1 MPTQTAQT
9 PRYADHAWQDQMAVK
24 LDFNYMLA
32 DCIGPASGLEPD
44 AVWRLQGRIEEV
56 HRQIRD
62 RSGKGSSF
70 LGFLALPYQSG
81 ETLASIQQAADRI
94 AARGDRHV
102 ILGIGGSYL
111 GARAVIEALLNPHR
125 NELSREARCER
136 PRLYYEGNGV
146 DPDMLHALLASLPTQ
161 DPRSIDQAF
170 TVNVIS
176 KSGTT
181 LETAVAF
188 RIMQQRLK
196 QVYGE
201 RHADYVIATTDASKG
216 KLRAI
221 SDVENYPTF
230 TIPDDVGGRFSV
242 LTPVGLLPASVAG
255 VDIAELVA
263 GARYMAEK
271 SMSSDLKT
279 NLPYLYAVLQYLS
292 AEAGR
297 PVSIMAAWTKRLEFF
312 TYWYD
317 QLCAESLGKDGKGR
331 IPVATVNTRD
341 LHSRGQEIQDGPRTQ
356 VVTNLVVERP
366 DQDLLVPEVE
376 NDPDGL
382 NYLAGKPFSGMMLG
396 AMEGT
401 AYAYAKA
408 GRPSMN
414 LKIPQLNAFTLG
426 QLIYLFELS
435 TVAEGYLMDINPLD
449 QPGVEEYKK
458 FMFGNLGRA
467 DMAKYKEEFVARPK
481 GKKEYVI

>member
-1 MPTQTAQT
+1 
-9 PRYADHAWQDQMAVK
+9 MAIK
-24 LDFNYMLA
+24 LDFNHMLVG
-32 DCIGPASGLEPD
+32 CIGAGSGLEPENVFKLQARID
-44 AVWRLQGRIEEV
+44 AV

-62 RSGKGSSF
+62 RSGPGSEF
-70 LGFLALPYQSG
+70 LGFLDLPYQS
-81 ETLASIQQAADRI
+81 ESTLADIQQVADLM
-94 AARGDRHV
+94 AARGDSHV
-102 ILGIGGSYL
+102 VLGIGGSYL
-111 GARAVIEALLNPHR
+111 GARAVIEALLNTFR
-125 NELSREARCER
+125 NELPRAARGNR
-136 PRLYYEGNGV
+136 PRIYYEGNAV
-146 DPDMLHALLASLPTQ
+146 DADALHAMLSMLPTKAPEAL
-161 DPRSIDQAF
+161 DEAF

-176 KSGTT
+176 KSGGT

-188 RIMQQRLK
+188 RLVQQRLK

-201 RHADYVIATTDASKG
+201 SHADYVVATTDASKG
-216 KLRAI
+216 KLRSIA
-221 SDVENYPTF
+221 DAEGYATF

-242 LTPVGLLPASVAG
+242 LTPVGLLPAAVAG

-271 SMSSDLKT
+271 SKNPELKT
-279 NLPYLYAVLQYLS
+279 NLPYLYAALQYLS

-297 PVSIMAAWTKRLEFF
+297 GVSIQATWTKRLEFF

-356 VVTNLVVERP
+356 VVTNLVLERP
-366 DQDLLVPEVE
+366 DQDLAVPHVE
-376 NDPDGL
+376 GNADGL
-382 NYLAGKPFSGMMLG
+382 NYLAGKSFSEMVTG
-396 AMEGT
+396 AMAGT

-414 LKIPQLNAFTLG
+414 LLIPQLNAFTLG
-426 QLIYLFELS
+426 QLLYMFELS
-435 TVAEGYLMDINPLD
+435 TVAEGYLMGINPLD

-467 DMAKYKEEFVARPK
+467 DMAKYQEEFAGRPQGQK
-481 GKKEYVI
+481 DFIV